1 MLSLFWAGAVLS
13 AYLGYKLY
21 DWWVPAAV
29 AGGVVAG
36 QFALFQMA
44 AGSWGPSAQLL
55 GYMPHEPRDV
65 LCHVRHRPLA
75 RTKQASMEEGR
86 AMSALQLDGH
96 IVLVTGALGT
106 LGSAMCKA
114 IEAAGGKAIRSDL
127 AARGKVDIALD
138 VTKEEDWKAARS
150 RSSRT
155 HGRLD
160 GLVNNAGIGTPG
172 DVEQTPFSE
181 WRRVMAVNAD
191 GVFLG
196 CKYAMPLLA
205 KSKAPS
211 IVNISSASGI
221 VGGANLAAY
230 NASKGAV
237 RLLTKSVA
245 LSGARKRP
253 PVRCNSV
260 HPAFIEGDM
269 VDAIVQHAA
278 RPGQGRCQAEAQIP
292 IGRLGQPQEVADAV
306 VWLLSQ
312 ASSFTTGSEVLVDG
326 GLIAG

>member
-1 MLSLFWAGAVLS
+1 M
-13 AYLGYKLY
+13 
-21 DWWVPAAV
+21 
-29 AGGVVAG
+29 
-36 QFALFQMA
+36 
-44 AGSWGPSAQLL
+44 QLK
-55 GYMPHEPRDV
+55 D
-65 LCHVRHRPLA
+65 
-75 RTKQASMEEGR
+75 
-86 AMSALQLDGH
+86 H

-106 LGSAMCKA
+106 LGAAMCAA
-114 IEAAGGKAIRSDL
+114 IEAAGGTAIRSDL

-138 VTKEEDWKAARS
+138 VTKEDDWKTAMAS
-150 RSSRT
+150 IERT

-160 GLVNNAGIGTPG
+160 GLVNNAGVGTPG
-172 DVEQTPFSE
+172 DVEQTSFSE
-181 WRRVMAVNAD
+181 WRRVMAINAD

-221 VGGANLAAY
+221 VAGANLAAY

-237 RLLTKSVA
+237 RMLSKSVA

-253 PVRCNSV
+253 PVRSNSV

-269 VDAIVQHAA
+269 VDAMVKS
-278 RPGQGRCQAEAQIP
+278 RPDPSKAMSKLHAQIP
-292 IGRLGQPQEVADAV
+292 IGRLGQPQEVANTV
-306 VWLLSQ
+306 VWLLSP

>member
-1 MLSLFWAGAVLS
+1 
-13 AYLGYKLY
+13 
-21 DWWVPAAV
+21 
-29 AGGVVAG
+29 
-36 QFALFQMA
+36 
-44 AGSWGPSAQLL
+44 
-55 GYMPHEPRDV
+55 
-65 LCHVRHRPLA
+65 
-75 RTKQASMEEGR
+75 
-86 AMSALQLDGH
+86 MSLQLEGSYRARDRRAGH
-96 IVLVTGALGT
+96 
-106 LGSAMCKA
+106 
-114 IEAAGGKAIRSDL
+114 AGLRHVQGDRGGGRQAIRSDL
-127 AARGKVDIALD
+127 ASRGKVDIALD
-138 VTKEEDWKAARS
+138 VTKEEDWKAAMAEIG
-150 RSSRT
+150 RT

-181 WRRVMAVNAD
+181 WRSVMAVNAD

-269 VDAIVQHAA
+269 VDAWSGPP
-278 RPGQGRCQAEAQIP
+278 RPGQGPCQA
-292 IGRLGQPQEVADAV
+292 GRPGPHRPPRPAARGGQHGGVAAV
-306 VWLLSQ
+306 
-312 ASSFTTGSEVLVDG
+312 G
-326 GLIAG
+326 GLLLHDRLRGPRRRRPDCGVNAQCMPA

>member
-1 MLSLFWAGAVLS
+1 
-13 AYLGYKLY
+13 
-21 DWWVPAAV
+21 
-29 AGGVVAG
+29 
-36 QFALFQMA
+36 
-44 AGSWGPSAQLL
+44 
-55 GYMPHEPRDV
+55 
-65 LCHVRHRPLA
+65 
-75 RTKQASMEEGR
+75 
-86 AMSALQLDGH
+86 MSALQLKDC

-106 LGSAMCKA
+106 LGSAMCAA
-114 IEAAGGKAIRSDL
+114 IEAAGGTAIRSDL

-138 VTKEEDWKAARS
+138 VTKEEDWKAAAAFIE
-150 RSSRT
+150 RT

-160 GLVNNAGIGTPG
+160 GLVNNAGVGTPG
-172 DVEQTPFSE
+172 DVEQTSFAE
-181 WRRVMAVNAD
+181 WRRVMAINAD

-205 KSKAPS
+205 KSKVPS

-237 RLLTKSVA
+237 RMLTKSVA

-269 VDAIVQHAA
+269 VDAITRS
-278 RPGQGRCQAEAQIP
+278 RPDPAKAMAKLHAQIP
-292 IGRLGQPQEVADAV
+292 IGRLGRPQEVASTV
-306 VWLLSQ
+306 VWLLSE

>member
-1 MLSLFWAGAVLS
+1 M
-13 AYLGYKLY
+13 
-21 DWWVPAAV
+21 
-29 AGGVVAG
+29 
-36 QFALFQMA
+36 
-44 AGSWGPSAQLL
+44 QL
-55 GYMPHEPRDV
+55 
-65 LCHVRHRPLA
+65 
-75 RTKQASMEEGR
+75 K
-86 AMSALQLDGH
+86 GH

-106 LGSAMCKA
+106 LGTAMCQA
-114 IEAAGGKAIRSDL
+114 IEAAGGAPVRSDL
-127 AARGKVDIALD
+127 GSRGKVDIALD
-138 VTKEEDWKAARS
+138 VTKEEDWKAAMAEIERV
-150 RSSRT
+150 

-181 WRRVMAVNAD
+181 WRKVMAVNAD

-205 KSKAPS
+205 RSKAPS

-253 PVRCNSV
+253 SVRCNSV

-269 VDAIVQHAA
+269 VDAMVRSRPDQAKA
-278 RPGQGRCQAEAQIP
+278 RAKLVAQVP
-292 IGRLGQPQEVADAV
+292 VGRLGLPREVADTV
-306 VWLLSQ
+306 VWLLSE

>member
-1 MLSLFWAGAVLS
+1 MHL
-13 AYLGYKLY
+13 K
-21 DWWVPAAV
+21 D
-29 AGGVVAG
+29 
-36 QFALFQMA
+36 
-44 AGSWGPSAQLL
+44 
-55 GYMPHEPRDV
+55 
-65 LCHVRHRPLA
+65 HV
-75 RTKQASMEEGR
+75 
-86 AMSALQLDGH
+86 
-96 IVLVTGALGT
+96 VLVTGALGT
-106 LGSAMCKA
+106 LGTAMCAA
-114 IEAAGGKAIRSDL
+114 IEAEGGRAIRSDL
-127 AARGKVDIALD
+127 ASRGNVDLALD
-138 VTKEEDWKAARS
+138 VTREGDWIAAMS
-150 RSSRT
+150 AIERT

-160 GLVNNAGIGTPG
+160 GLVNNAGVGTPG
-172 DVEQTPFSE
+172 DVEQTSFAQ

-196 CKYAMPLLA
+196 CKHAMPLLA

-245 LSGARKRP
+245 LSGARRRP

-269 VDAIVQHAA
+269 VDAMVKG
-278 RPGQGRCQAEAQIP
+278 RPDPAKAMAKLHAQIP
-292 IGRLGQPQEVADAV
+292 VGRLGQPHEVANTV
-306 VWLLSQ
+306 VWLLSP

>member
-1 MLSLFWAGAVLS
+1 MTGGLLAG
-13 AYLGYKLY
+13 
-21 DWWVPAAV
+21 
-29 AGGVVAG
+29 
-36 QFALFQMA
+36 
-44 AGSWGPSAQLL
+44 
-55 GYMPHEPRDV
+55 
-65 LCHVRHRPLA
+65 HV
-75 RTKQASMEEGR
+75 
-86 AMSALQLDGH
+86 
-96 IVLVTGALGT
+96 VLVTGALGT
-106 LGSAMCKA
+106 LGTAMCAA

-127 AARGKVDIALD
+127 GQRGGLDIALD
-138 VTKEEDWKAARS
+138 VTREDDWQAAMKEIGRG
-150 RSSRT
+150 

-160 GLVNNAGIGTPG
+160 GLVNNAGVGTPG
-172 DVEQTPFSE
+172 DVEQTSFAE
-181 WRRVMAVNAD
+181 WRRVMAINAD

-269 VDAIVQHAA
+269 VDRMVKA
-278 RPGQGRCQAEAQIP
+278 RPDPARAMAKLNAQIP
-292 IGRLGQPQEVADAV
+292 LGRLGQPDEVANTV
-306 VWLLSQ
+306 VWLLSP
-312 ASSFTTGSEVLVDG
+312 AASFTTGSEVLVDG

>member
-1 MLSLFWAGAVLS
+1 ML
-13 AYLGYKLY
+13 
-21 DWWVPAAV
+21 
-29 AGGVVAG
+29 
-36 QFALFQMA
+36 
-44 AGSWGPSAQLL
+44 
-55 GYMPHEPRDV
+55 
-65 LCHVRHRPLA
+65 LA
-75 RTKQASMEEGR
+75 
-86 AMSALQLDGH
+86 DH

-106 LGSAMCKA
+106 LGTAMCRA
-114 IEAAGGKAIRSDL
+114 IEAAGGTAIRSDL

-138 VTKEEDWKAARS
+138 VTREEEWQAAAAEIER
-150 RSSRT
+150 RY
-155 HGRLD
+155 GRLD
-160 GLVNNAGIGTPG
+160 GLVNNAGVGTPG
-172 DVEQTPFSE
+172 DVEQTSFSE
-181 WRRVMAVNAD
+181 WRRVMAINAD

-221 VGGANLAAY
+221 VAGANLAAY

-237 RLLTKSVA
+237 RMLSKSVA
-245 LSGARKRP
+245 LAGARKRP

-269 VDAIVQHAA
+269 VDALVKRRPDPDKA
-278 RPGQGRCQAEAQIP
+278 RAKLHAQIP
-292 IGRLGQPQEVADAV
+292 IGRLGQPQEVANTV
-306 VWLLSQ
+306 VWLLSE

>member
-1 MLSLFWAGAVLS
+1 M
-13 AYLGYKLY
+13 
-21 DWWVPAAV
+21 
-29 AGGVVAG
+29 
-36 QFALFQMA
+36 
-44 AGSWGPSAQLL
+44 QLK
-55 GYMPHEPRDV
+55 D
-65 LCHVRHRPLA
+65 
-75 RTKQASMEEGR
+75 
-86 AMSALQLDGH
+86 H

-106 LGSAMCKA
+106 LGAAMCTA
-114 IEAAGGKAIRSDL
+114 IEAAGGVAIRSDL
-127 AARGKVDIALD
+127 ASRGKVDIALD
-138 VTKEEDWKAARS
+138 VTSEEDWKAAMAEVER
-150 RSSRT
+150 R

-160 GLVNNAGIGTPG
+160 GLVNNAGVGTPG
-172 DVEQTPFSE
+172 DVEQTSFAE

-205 KSKAPS
+205 RSKAPS

-253 PVRCNSV
+253 PMRCNSV

-269 VDAIVQHAA
+269 VDRMVERRPDPVRA
-278 RPGQGRCQAEAQIP
+278 RAKLHAQIP
-292 IGRLGQPQEVADAV
+292 IGRLGQPHEVADTV
-306 VWLLSQ
+306 VWLLSE

>member
-1 MLSLFWAGAVLS
+1 M
-13 AYLGYKLY
+13 
-21 DWWVPAAV
+21 
-29 AGGVVAG
+29 
-36 QFALFQMA
+36 
-44 AGSWGPSAQLL
+44 SAQLK
-55 GYMPHEPRDV
+55 D
-65 LCHVRHRPLA
+65 
-75 RTKQASMEEGR
+75 
-86 AMSALQLDGH
+86 H

-106 LGSAMCKA
+106 LGTAMCMA
-114 IEAAGGKAIRSDL
+114 IEAAGGKAIRSDMGS
-127 AARGKVDIALD
+127 RGKVDIALD
-138 VTKEEDWKAARS
+138 VTSEEDWKAAMS
-150 RSSRT
+150 EIGRT

-172 DVEQTPFSE
+172 DVEQMPFSE

-205 KSKAPS
+205 MSKAPS

-237 RLLTKSVA
+237 RLLSKSVA
-245 LSGARKRP
+245 LYGARKRP

-269 VDAIVQHAA
+269 VNSSCAA
-278 RPGQGRCQAEAQIP
+278 GPTRRRREPSSTPRSPSVAWASRTRLPTPWCGCCRRHPRSRRDRRCWSTAA
-292 IGRLGQPQEVADAV
+292 
-306 VWLLSQ
+306 
-312 ASSFTTGSEVLVDG
+312 
-326 GLIAG
+326 

>member
-1 MLSLFWAGAVLS
+1 
-13 AYLGYKLY
+13 
-21 DWWVPAAV
+21 
-29 AGGVVAG
+29 
-36 QFALFQMA
+36 
-44 AGSWGPSAQLL
+44 
-55 GYMPHEPRDV
+55 
-65 LCHVRHRPLA
+65 
-75 RTKQASMEEGR
+75 
-86 AMSALQLDGH
+86 MSAPQLKDH

-106 LGSAMCKA
+106 LGAAMCKA

-127 AARGKVDIALD
+127 ATRGKVDIALD
-138 VTKEEDWKAARS
+138 VTSEDNWKAAIAEIDS
-150 RSSRT
+150 A

-160 GLVNNAGIGTPG
+160 GLVNNAGVGTPG
-172 DVEQTPFSE
+172 DVEQTSFSE
-181 WRRVMAVNAD
+181 WRRVMAINAD

-221 VGGANLAAY
+221 VAGANLAAY

-237 RLLTKSVA
+237 RMLSKSVA

-253 PVRCNSV
+253 PVRSNSV

-269 VDAIVQHAA
+269 VDRMVKG
-278 RPGQGRCQAEAQIP
+278 RPDPAKAMSKLHAQIP
-292 IGRLGQPQEVADAV
+292 IGRLGQPQEVANTV
-306 VWLLSQ
+306 VWLLSP

>member
-1 MLSLFWAGAVLS
+1 MSDRELEG
-13 AYLGYKLY
+13 
-21 DWWVPAAV
+21 
-29 AGGVVAG
+29 
-36 QFALFQMA
+36 
-44 AGSWGPSAQLL
+44 
-55 GYMPHEPRDV
+55 
-65 LCHVRHRPLA
+65 HV
-75 RTKQASMEEGR
+75 
-86 AMSALQLDGH
+86 
-96 IVLVTGALGT
+96 VLVTGALGT

-114 IEAAGGKAIRSDL
+114 IEAAGGTALRSDL
-127 AARGKVDIALD
+127 ASRGKVDIALD
-138 VTKEEDWKAARS
+138 VTSEENWLAATAAIAHS
-150 RSSRT
+150 

-160 GLVNNAGIGTPG
+160 GLVNNAGVGTPG
-172 DVEQTPFSE
+172 DVEQTSFAE
-181 WRRVMAVNAD
+181 WRRVMAINAD

-269 VDAIVQHAA
+269 VDRMVKG
-278 RPGQGRCQAEAQIP
+278 RPDPAKAMAKLNAQIP
-292 IGRLGQPQEVADAV
+292 IGRLGQPHEVANTV
-306 VWLLSQ
+306 VWLLSA
-312 ASSFTTGSEVLVDG
+312 ASSFTTGSELLVDG

>member
-1 MLSLFWAGAVLS
+1 M
-13 AYLGYKLY
+13 
-21 DWWVPAAV
+21 
-29 AGGVVAG
+29 
-36 QFALFQMA
+36 
-44 AGSWGPSAQLL
+44 
-55 GYMPHEPRDV
+55 H
-65 LCHVRHRPLA
+65 
-75 RTKQASMEEGR
+75 
-86 AMSALQLDGH
+86 LQLKDH

-106 LGSAMCKA
+106 LGAATCVA
-114 IEAAGGKAIRSDL
+114 IAAAGGMPIRSDL
-127 AARGKVDIALD
+127 AGRGKTDMSLD
-138 VTKEEDWKAARS
+138 VTREADWSEAMAQIAQS
-150 RSSRT
+150 

-160 GLVNNAGIGTPG
+160 GLVNNAGVGTPG
-172 DVEQTPFSE
+172 DVEQTTFAE

-205 KSKAPS
+205 KSRAPS

-245 LSGARKRP
+245 LYGARKRP

-269 VDAIVQHAA
+269 VDAIVRTRPDQNKA
-278 RPGQGRCQAEAQIP
+278 RAKLQAQIP
-292 IGRLGQPQEVADAV
+292 VGRLGQPREVADTV
-306 VWLLSQ
+306 VWLLSA

>member
-1 MLSLFWAGAVLS
+1 M
-13 AYLGYKLY
+13 
-21 DWWVPAAV
+21 
-29 AGGVVAG
+29 
-36 QFALFQMA
+36 
-44 AGSWGPSAQLL
+44 SAQLK
-55 GYMPHEPRDV
+55 D
-65 LCHVRHRPLA
+65 
-75 RTKQASMEEGR
+75 
-86 AMSALQLDGH
+86 H

-106 LGSAMCKA
+106 LGTAMCMA
-114 IEAAGGKAIRSDL
+114 IEAAGGKAIRSDMGS
-127 AARGKVDIALD
+127 RGKVDIALD
-138 VTKEEDWKAARS
+138 VTKEEDWKAAMAEIGRA
-150 RSSRT
+150 

-205 KSKAPS
+205 MSKAPS

-237 RLLTKSVA
+237 RLLSKSVA
-245 LSGARKRP
+245 LYGARKRP

-269 VDAIVQHAA
+269 VDSIVRSRPDQEKA
-278 RPGQGRCQAEAQIP
+278 RAKLNAQIP
-292 IGRLGQPQEVADAV
+292 IGRLGQPHEVANTV
-306 VWLLSQ
+306 VWLLSA

>member
-1 MLSLFWAGAVLS
+1 MTASRSEETL
-13 AYLGYKLY
+13 
-21 DWWVPAAV
+21 
-29 AGGVVAG
+29 
-36 QFALFQMA
+36 
-44 AGSWGPSAQLL
+44 
-55 GYMPHEPRDV
+55 MPLKD
-65 LCHVRHRPLA
+65 
-75 RTKQASMEEGR
+75 
-86 AMSALQLDGH
+86 H

-106 LGSAMCKA
+106 LGSAMCA
-114 IEAAGGKAIRSDL
+114 AVEAAGGTAIRSDL
-127 AARGKVDIALD
+127 ASRGKVDIALD
-138 VTKEEDWKAARS
+138 VTSEEDWKAAMAEIER
-150 RSSRT
+150 R

-160 GLVNNAGIGTPG
+160 GLVNNAGVGTPG
-172 DVEQTPFSE
+172 DVEQTSFAE
-181 WRRVMAVNAD
+181 WRRVMAINAD

-221 VGGANLAAY
+221 VAGANLAAY

-237 RLLTKSVA
+237 RMLSKSVA

-253 PVRCNSV
+253 PVRSNSV

-269 VDAIVQHAA
+269 VDRMVKT
-278 RPGQGRCQAEAQIP
+278 RPDPAKAMDKLHAQIP
-292 IGRLGQPQEVADAV
+292 IGRLGQPHEVANTV
-306 VWLLSQ
+306 VWLLSE

>member
-1 MLSLFWAGAVLS
+1 M
-13 AYLGYKLY
+13 
-21 DWWVPAAV
+21 
-29 AGGVVAG
+29 
-36 QFALFQMA
+36 
-44 AGSWGPSAQLL
+44 SAQLK
-55 GYMPHEPRDV
+55 D
-65 LCHVRHRPLA
+65 
-75 RTKQASMEEGR
+75 
-86 AMSALQLDGH
+86 H

-106 LGSAMCKA
+106 LGTAMCMA
-114 IEAAGGKAIRSDL
+114 IEAAGGKAIRSDMGS
-127 AARGKVDIALD
+127 RGKVDIALD
-138 VTKEEDWKAARS
+138 VTSEEDWKAAMAEIG
-150 RSSRT
+150 RT

-205 KSKAPS
+205 MSKAPS

-237 RLLTKSVA
+237 RLLSKSVA
-245 LSGARKRP
+245 LYGARKRP

-269 VDAIVQHAA
+269 VDSIVRSRPDQEKA
-278 RPGQGRCQAEAQIP
+278 RAKLNAQIP
-292 IGRLGQPQEVADAV
+292 IGRLGQPHEVANTV
-306 VWLLSQ
+306 VWLLSA

>member
-1 MLSLFWAGAVLS
+1 
-13 AYLGYKLY
+13 
-21 DWWVPAAV
+21 
-29 AGGVVAG
+29 
-36 QFALFQMA
+36 
-44 AGSWGPSAQLL
+44 
-55 GYMPHEPRDV
+55 
-65 LCHVRHRPLA
+65 
-75 RTKQASMEEGR
+75 
-86 AMSALQLDGH
+86 MSALQLKDH

-106 LGSAMCKA
+106 LGTAMCEA

-127 AARGKVDIALD
+127 AARGTVDIALD
-138 VTKEEDWKAARS
+138 VTSEENWKSAMAEIERA
-150 RSSRT
+150 

-160 GLVNNAGIGTPG
+160 GLVNNAGVGTPG
-172 DVEQTPFSE
+172 DVEQTSFSE
-181 WRRVMAVNAD
+181 WRRVMAINAD

-221 VGGANLAAY
+221 VAGANLAAY

-237 RLLTKSVA
+237 RMLSKSVA

-253 PVRCNSV
+253 PVRSNSV

-269 VDAIVQHAA
+269 VDAMVSR
-278 RPGQGRCQAEAQIP
+278 RPDPAKAMSKLHAQIP
-292 IGRLGQPQEVADAV
+292 IGRLGQPQEVANTV
-306 VWLLSQ
+306 VWLLSP